1 MNPSSAPGA
10 PGTKGTGST
19 QWLLPD
25 WPDLPDGVGVLCT
38 TRRGGVSPAPY
49 DDGQG
54 KGGLNL
60 GTHVGDAPKCVERNR
75 DIVRAELPAEPVWLT
90 QVHGTR
96 VLDAGT
102 AHGDAAPPIADAS
115 FTRERGV
122 VCAVLTADCL
132 PVLLCDAEGR
142 TVAAVHAGW
151 RGLADGVLERTVES
165 MREAGAGELMAW
177 LGAAIGPNRFEVGQD
192 VLDAFLRRPGADEAL
207 VRSAFAPFGL
217 RPGKYFADLY
227 ALARLAL
234 AGAGVRRVWGGDFC
248 TVSNSGRFYSYRR
261 DGVTG
266 RQASLIWL
274 K

>member
-1 MNPSSAPGA
+1 MTDKTA
-10 PGTKGTGST
+10 T
-19 QWLLPD
+19 QWLFPD
-25 WPDLPDGVGVLCT
+25 WPDLPENVGVLCT

-60 GTHVGDAPKCVERNR
+60 GLHVGDAPKCVERNR
-75 DIVRAELPAEPVWLT
+75 DILRAELPAEPVWLT

-102 AHGDAAPPIADAS
+102 VDMEGEPPVADAS

-122 VCAVLTADCL
+122 ICTVLTADCL
-132 PVLLCDAEGR
+132 PVLLCDAQGR
-142 TVAAVHAGW
+142 TIGAVHAGW
-151 RGLADGVLERTVES
+151 RGLADGVLHETVAA
-165 MREAGAGELMAW
+165 MRDAGAGELMAW
-177 LGAAIGPNRFEVGQD
+177 LGAAIGPNRFEVGAD
-192 VLDAFLRRPGADEAL
+192 VLEAFVRRPGVAAADIQA
-207 VRSAFAPFGL
+207 AFTPIGGK
-217 RPGKYFADLY
+217 PGKYFADLY

-234 AGAGVRRVWGGDFC
+234 AEVGVRRVWGGDFC